1 MVLRGGVER
10 RKRLVRLLPARDRL
24 AKPAR
29 NGVVLHPLARLPDV
43 RFPVALPEWHLAHEP
58 LPVARDQPVLTRSK
72 PDRTSRSSS
81 GVQGFTST
89 ASHPALRASSSIV
102 VCAFAVSMTMGI
114 LEVTGD

>member
-29 NGVVLHPLARLPDV
+29 NGVVLHPLASLPDV

-58 LPVARDQPVLTRSK
+58 LPVPRDQPVLTRAMVEA
-72 PDRTSRSSS
+72 TSSSSS
-81 GVQGFTST
+81 GVQGFTRT
-89 ASHPALRASSSIV
+89 AAQPTLRASSSILD
-102 VCAFAVSMTMGI
+102 CAFAVSMTMGI
-114 LEVTGD
+114 LEVT